1 MPSSR
6 KCYADLKLFAFTNLK
21 VMIKHVTSATL
32 ATFCSLVLA
41 ACEAS
46 NRSGVDDPS
55 ASTETATSEP
65 QEEAGNPAAGQ
76 TDASLPR
83 ITSGAA
89 APDTIPLTPGVY
101 VIEGTSCENPANAAW
116 RVWDGK
122 GLSGSSTRACRAEVL
137 SHSGDTYRLRNS
149 CENTYDGS
157 RTDET
162 LAITVTDQVHF
173 TTEGVAFASCSTA
186 QVPAALRRRLT
197 GESGSSAS
205 AGQRSLRV
213 TADTPI
219 NSENYAQV
227 MEARSREYDRLEY
240 KPVALNSFECG
251 DNCYLELTEGIEGA
265 APRKVLCTARQCAD
279 WHAAGR
285 LPARLR
291 NSGARVKFGRANQ
304 VDGSGT
310 VMVRGV
316 EAVIDLRL

>member
-1 MPSSR
+1 M
-6 KCYADLKLFAFTNLK
+6 
-21 VMIKHVTSATL
+21 KHVTSAMIATL
-32 ATFCSLVLA
+32 CSLALG
-41 ACEAS
+41 ACQAS
-46 NRSGVDDPS
+46 SQSDADDPGTS
-55 ASTETATSEP
+55 AKTTAAEL
-65 QEEAGNPAAGQ
+65 QEKARRSAQ
-76 TDASLPR
+76 TDASVPR
-83 ITSGAA
+83 TDPADA
-89 APDTIPLTPGVY
+89 VPDTIPLTPGVY
-101 VIEGTSCENPANAAW
+101 VAEGTSCENPANAAW

-291 NSGARVKFGRANQ
+291 NAGARVKFGRANQ

-310 VMVRGV
+310 VMARGV